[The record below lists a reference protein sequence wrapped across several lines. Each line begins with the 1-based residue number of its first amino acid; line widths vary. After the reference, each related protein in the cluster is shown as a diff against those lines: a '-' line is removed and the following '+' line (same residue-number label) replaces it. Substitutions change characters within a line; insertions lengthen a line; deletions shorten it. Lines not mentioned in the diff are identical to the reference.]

1 MDFRYNGRC
10 GEGFQ
15 RLRREQKRADAKSRA
30 KVVAHERTKA
40 HRLNKCDCDA

>member
-15 RLRREQKRADAKSRA
+15 RKRREQKRREAEFRNG
-30 KVVAHERTKA
+30 VAFHVRTKA